1 MTRKVAPI
9 VAALAWLVLA
19 PTAVYAQASITGTVK
34 DTSGAVLPGVT
45 VEATSPALIEKV
57 RTAVTDGTGQ
67 YRIENLRPGT
77 YAVIFSLPGFST
89 VRREGLE
96 LSGSFTTTANADLVV
111 GALEETITVS
121 GETPIVDVQ
130 SAIRQSVVTKEV
142 ITALPT
148 AGGYSS
154 IVALAPGV
162 VGGSADVSTGPCA
175 CTFSAHGALLAGRAN
190 TEGRT
195 MLDGLLIAVPQAS
208 SSNYF
213 SDTRNAEEV
222 TVSVSGNLGEVETG
236 GPVLNLVPRTGGNV
250 FSGSTYAGW
259 SGESLQGSNY
269 SQELQN
275 AGVLARTPLTKNYD
289 FSGALGGPIKEDRI
303 WFFGSSRRQG
313 SLQYVN
319 MYHNKNAGDPNAW
332 TYVPDLDRQAF
343 QDRTNHNFNLRLTAQ
358 VTPRNK
364 VNLFWDEQY
373 ACKGCENGGQ
383 GALNSPEA
391 GSRGDQWPIQVHQM
405 TWTSPV
411 TNRVLIEV
419 GAGQYRA
426 DWGGRQKTDP
436 YTGDLVRM
444 LEQCTAGCPGNGNIP
459 GLLYRSQSAD
469 LFLSGR
475 NGNRTYMWRAVLSH
489 VTGSRTFKAG
499 YTANLLGDL
508 RSANRA
514 PNALLYRV
522 NNGVPNQFTMYIN
535 DFQNDLWMRGDGFFV
550 QEGWTTRRLTLQGA
564 LRLDH
569 AWTWAP
575 PQQEG
580 PSIFLPQPLVYPR
593 TPVVDSFW
601 DINPRASAVYDLF
614 GDGKTAL
621 KANVGRYLEATVT
634 GTSSVYALGNPTS
647 RIAQNVSRS
656 WTDANRNYAIDCDV
670 LNPNSQDLRGSGGD
684 FCGAFSNRN
693 FGTSVFSNTLDPEIL
708 KGWGVRP
715 SDWSV
720 GVSVQRAVVD
730 RVSVE
735 VGFVRRWFRGF
746 LVTDNLEVSP
756 ENFSE
761 FSITA
766 PRDPRLPDGGGY
778 TVAGLYDVDPALFGR
793 TNNFL
798 TFSDR
803 YGEQYTVFNGVDISA
818 VARFSGNL
826 TVQGGFSGGRTT
838 SDNCEVRAKLPELA
852 PLNPYCRV
860 VTGYLPHYKALA
872 SYVVP
877 AIDVQIGLTM
887 ISKPG
892 LQVSGAGTPTNGG
905 HLSANYTVP
914 TAVIASSLGRPLA
927 GNLANA
933 TINLIEPGSLYG
945 DRLNEFNI
953 RIGKVLRY
961 GRTRANL
968 GVDIFNVLNSAAGLS
983 YNQAFIPGG
992 AWLTPTSVM
1001 TARFAKLSAQ
1011 FDF

>member
-1 MTRKVAPI
+1 MTRAIVTVTVAVVCLLSLPN
-9 VAALAWLVLA
+9 VVS
-19 PTAVYAQASITGTVK
+19 AQASIGGTVK
-34 DTSGAVLPGVT
+34 DASGAVLPGVT
-45 VEATSPALIEKV
+45 VEAASPALIEKI

-67 YRIENLRPGT
+67 YRIESLRPGT
-77 YAVIFSLPGFST
+77 YAVSFSLPGFST
-89 VRREGLE
+89 VRREAVE
-96 LSGSFTTTANADLVV
+96 LAGSFTATVNAELKV
-111 GALEETITVS
+111 GALEETITVT
-121 GETPIVDVQ
+121 GETPIVDVKNAVQ
-130 SAIRQSVVTKEV
+130 QSVVTKDV
-142 ITALPT
+142 ITAIPT

-213 SDTRNAEEV
+213 SDTRNAQEV

-236 GPVLNLVPRTGGNV
+236 GPVLNIVPRTGGNV
-250 FSGSTYAGW
+250 FSGSMYGGW

-269 SQELQN
+269 SQELKD

-289 FSGALGGPIKEDRI
+289 MSAALGGPLKQDRI
-303 WFFGSSRRQG
+303 WFFGASRRQG
-313 SLQYVN
+313 SSQFVN

-332 TYVPDLDRQAF
+332 TYVPDLSRQAF
-343 QDRTNHNFNLRLTAQ
+343 QDRTNHNFNLRLTSQ
-358 VTPRNK
+358 LTPRNK
-364 VNLFWDEQY
+364 LNFFWDEQY
-373 ACKGCENGGQ
+373 ACKSCENGGQ

-391 GSRGDQWPIQVHQM
+391 GSRGDQWPIQVRQL

-411 TNRVLIEV
+411 TNQLLIEV

-436 YTGDLVRM
+436 YTGHLVRM
-444 LEQCTAGCPGNGNIP
+444 QEQCTAGCPDNGNVP

-475 NGNRTYMWRAVLSH
+475 NGNRTYMWRAVVSH

-535 DFQNDLWMRGDGFFV
+535 NFQNDLWMRGDGFFV
-550 QEGWTTRRLTLQGA
+550 QEGWTTSRLTLQGA

-580 PSIFLPQPLVYPR
+580 PATFLPEPLIYPR

-601 DINPRASAVYDLF
+601 DISPRASAVYDLF
-614 GDGKTAL
+614 GDGKTAI
-621 KANVGRYLEATVT
+621 KATVGRYLEATVT

-670 LNPNSQDLRGSGGD
+670 LTPTAQDLRATGGD
-684 FCGAFSNRN
+684 FCGAFSNSN

-715 SDWSV
+715 SDW
-720 GVSVQRAVVD
+720 GIGLSVQREVMS
-730 RVSVE
+730 RVSLE
-735 VGFVRRWFRGF
+735 VGYFRRWFRGF
-746 LVTDNLEVSP
+746 LVTDNLAVGP
-756 ENFSE
+756 EDFSE

-766 PRDPRLPDGGGY
+766 PSDPRLPSGGGY
-778 TVAGLYDVDPALFGR
+778 VISGLYDVDPALFGR

-803 YGEQYTVFNGVDISA
+803 YGDQYTVFNGIDINVSA
-818 VARFSGNL
+818 RL
-826 TVQGGFSGGRTT
+826 RRDITVQGGFSGGRTT
-838 SDNCEVRAKLPELA
+838 SDNCEVRAKLPETA
-852 PLNPYCRV
+852 PLNPYCHV

-872 SYVVP
+872 SYNVP
-877 AIDVQIGLTM
+877 RVDVQLGVTFT
-887 ISKPG
+887 SKPG

-905 HLSANYTVP
+905 HLSANLTVP
-914 TAVIASSLGRPLA
+914 NAVIASSLGRPLA
-927 GNLANA
+927 GNAANA
-933 TINLIEPGSLYG
+933 TINLIEPGSMYG
-945 DRLNEFNI
+945 DRLNEFNL
-953 RIGKVLRY
+953 RIGKLLRH
-961 GRTRANL
+961 GRTRTNVGL
-968 GVDIFNVLNSAAGLS
+968 DIFNVLNSSAGLS

-992 AWLTPTSVM
+992 QWLTPNSVM
-1001 TARFAKLSAQ
+1001 TARFAKISAQ

>member
-1 MTRKVAPI
+1 MPGI
-9 VAALAWLVLA
+9 AAVLLFMLLV
-19 PTAVYAQASITGTVK
+19 PTALHAQANIAGMVK
-34 DTSGAVLPGVT
+34 DSSGGVLPGVT
-45 VEATSPALIEKV
+45 VEASSPALIEKV
-57 RTAVTDGTGQ
+57 RTAVTDTGGQ

-77 YAVIFSLPGFST
+77 YLVTFALTGFSM

-96 LSGSFTTTANADLVV
+96 LTGSFTATVNADLTV
-111 GALEETITVS
+111 GALSETITVT

-130 SAIRQSVVTKEV
+130 GAQRQQVVTKDV

-175 CTFSAHGALLAGRAN
+175 CTFSAHGAMLAGRAN

-213 SDTRNAEEV
+213 SDTRNAQEV
-222 TVSVSGNLGEVETG
+222 TVTVSGNLGEVETG
-236 GPVLNLVPRTGGNV
+236 GPVLNLVPRTGGNTL
-250 FSGSTYAGW
+250 SGSLYGGW

-269 SQELQN
+269 TPALQA
-275 AGVLARTPLTKNYD
+275 AGVLQRTPLTKNYD
-289 FSGALGGPIKEDRI
+289 FSGALGGPIKKDRV

-313 SLQYVN
+313 SSQFAT
-319 MYHNKNAGDPNAW
+319 MYHNKNAGDPTAW
-332 TYVPDLDRQAF
+332 TYVPDLNRQAF
-343 QDRTNHNFNLRLTAQ
+343 QDRTNHNFNLRLTSQ
-358 VTPRNK
+358 LTPRNK
-364 VNLFWDEQY
+364 LNFFWDEQY
-373 ACKGCENGGQ
+373 ACKSCVNGGQ

-391 GSRGDQWPIQVHQM
+391 GSRGDQWPIQVRQL
-405 TWTSPV
+405 TWSSPI
-411 TNRVLIEV
+411 TNRLLIEV

-436 YTGDLVRM
+436 YTGNLIRM
-444 LEQCTAGCPGNGNIP
+444 TEQCTAGCPDNGNIP
-459 GLLYRSQSAD
+459 GLIYRSQSAD

-475 NGNRTYMWRAVLSH
+475 NGNRTYMWRAILSH

-535 DFQNDLWMRGDGFFV
+535 DFQNDLWMRNDGFFV
-550 QEGWTTRRLTLQGA
+550 QEGWTTSRLTVQGA
-564 LRLDH
+564 LRFDH

-580 PSIFLPQPLVYPR
+580 PATYLPQALVYPR

-601 DINPRASAVYDLF
+601 DIDPRASAVYDLF
-614 GDGKTAL
+614 GNGKTAI
-621 KANVGRYLEATVT
+621 KATFGRYLEATVT

-647 RIAQNVSRS
+647 RIAQNVSRA
-656 WTDANRNYAIDCDV
+656 WTDANRNFGIDCDI
-670 LNPNSQDLRGSGGD
+670 LNPAAQDLRAGGGD
-684 FCGAFSNRN
+684 FCGAFSNSN
-693 FGTSVFSNTLDPEIL
+693 FGTTNFSNTLDPEIL

-715 SDWSV
+715 SDWNI
-720 GVSVQRAVVD
+720 GLSVQHEILP

-735 VGFVRRWFRGF
+735 AGYFRRWFRGF
-746 LVTDNLEVSP
+746 LVTDNLAVGPDDFGS
-756 ENFSE
+756 FSV
-761 FSITA
+761 TA
-766 PRDPRLPDGGGY
+766 PADPRLPQGGGY
-778 TVAGLYDVDPALFGR
+778 TVSGLYDVNPALFGR

-803 YGEQYTVFNGVDISA
+803 YGDQYTYFNGIDVSVSA
-818 VARFSGNL
+818 RLKRDV
-826 TVQGGFSGGRTT
+826 TIQGGFSGGRTT
-838 SDNCEVRAKLPELA
+838 SDSCEVRAKLPEIA
-852 PLNPYCRV
+852 PLNPFCHV

-872 SYVVP
+872 SYVIPRV
-877 AIDVQIGLTM
+877 DLQLGLTFT
-887 ISKPG
+887 SKPG

-905 HLSANYTVP
+905 HLLANLTVP
-914 TAVIASSLGRPLA
+914 SSVIATSLGRALSGSA
-927 GNLANA
+927 QNA

-945 DRLNEFNI
+945 ERLNELDL
-953 RIGKVLRY
+953 RLAKVLKV
-961 GRTRANL
+961 GRTRANV
-968 GVDIFNVLNSAAGLS
+968 GVDIFNLLNSAAGLS

-992 AWLTPTSVM
+992 AWLTPTAVM
-1001 TARFAKLSAQ
+1001 TARFAKISAQ